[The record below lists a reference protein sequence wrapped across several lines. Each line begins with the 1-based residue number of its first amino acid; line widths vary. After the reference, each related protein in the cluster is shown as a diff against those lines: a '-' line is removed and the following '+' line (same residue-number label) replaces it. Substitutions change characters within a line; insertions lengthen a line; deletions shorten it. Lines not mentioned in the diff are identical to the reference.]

1 MHGEPSLQRDG
12 SLAVQILH
20 RVFKPEH
27 SGVWPCMTENEISP
41 LLGKVLALV
50 DDHCVEKE
58 SIVNREFIGPMQ
70 ELLKCIRSLE
80 IGCLASK
87 PDPLIAELE

>member
-1 MHGEPSLQRDG
+1 
-12 SLAVQILH
+12 
-20 RVFKPEH
+20 
-27 SGVWPCMTENEISP
+27 MTENEISP

-87 PDPLIAELE
+87 PDPLIAELEEGGHNATIRCDMSKMIG